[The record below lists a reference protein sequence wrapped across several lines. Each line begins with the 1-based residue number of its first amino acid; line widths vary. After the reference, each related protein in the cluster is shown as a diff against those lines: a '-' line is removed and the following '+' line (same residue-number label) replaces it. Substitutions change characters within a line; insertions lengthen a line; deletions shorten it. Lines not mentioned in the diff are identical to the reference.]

1 MRCPFCRAENLEG
14 VEVCEACGQDLTAQT
29 RSAEDSLARTLLGHL
44 RDVPVNVPL
53 LLPPT
58 ASVADAV
65 AMMRERRHGSVQIV
79 TGGQLVGIFTESDL
93 LRRVDPK
100 ADLSKLIL
108 AEVMTRDPQRY
119 QPDMTVAAALHGM
132 AQREHRHLPL
142 FDERGELQGFLSV
155 RGLLRHIQARVG
167 L

>member
-14 VEVCEACGQDLTAQT
+14 AEVCEACGQDLTAQGLQ
-29 RSAEDSLARTLLGHL
+29 ANDSLARTLLGHL

-58 ASVADAV
+58 ASVAEAV
-65 AMMRERRHGSVQIV
+65 ALMRDRRHGSVQIV
-79 TGGQLVGIFTESDL
+79 QGEQLVGIFTEADL
-93 LRRVDPK
+93 LRRVDPQ
-100 ADLSKLIL
+100 ADLSKLML
-108 AEVMTRDPQRY
+108 ASVMTRDPQRY
-119 QPDMTVAAALHGM
+119 WPDMTVASALHGM

-142 FDERGELQGFLSV
+142 VGERGEVQGFLSV
-155 RGLLRHIQARVG
+155 RGLLRHIQSRVG